1 MPTAQ
6 PTVSAVLR
14 MAYAEARRLASRPDQ
29 TTQRTPQ
36 MQRAIQLTWG
46 AIRNHLPADDSTTH
60 ELDRLIVEI
69 TMPEGLPAGQGGSHG

>member
-1 MPTAQ
+1 MPTTQ

-14 MAYAEARRLASRPDQ
+14 MAYAEARRLASSPDQ

-36 MQRAIQLTWG
+36 MQRAIELTWG
-46 AIRNHLPADDSTTH
+46 AIRNHLLADDSTTR

-69 TMPEGLPAGQGGSHG
+69 TKPEGVPAGQGASHG